1 MARLYN
7 RFQKQMRIA
16 ISTSGGDAPGLNA
29 VIRAATMAAH
39 EKGHQMFG
47 LREGF
52 RVLLEEGT
60 VEMLDPGNT
69 DGIERLGGTILGAA
83 SGGDPFKEGRTVD
96 DVVKALEHHNID
108 ALIMVGGDGTM
119 QIADEVAR
127 TGLRVIG
134 VPKTIDRDVVGTWTT
149 FGFDTAVA
157 NATDAIDKLHTT
169 AEAHQRLFTVEVMGR
184 DTGWI
189 ALYSGISGGAHMIAI
204 PEFPYDIDVFA
215 RHIPRREED
224 GHRNHILVCSEGARP
239 QGGEAVKSERTGRY
253 SGIAEQVAAELS
265 ERTGKESR
273 SVALGHVIRGGA
285 PTTFDR
291 VLGLRFGS
299 AAVSALSR
307 GESGVMVAFN
317 PPGFRSIPL
326 SEVANRIARVT
337 PDEHALATARNLGIS
352 FGV

>member
-1 MARLYN
+1 
-7 RFQKQMRIA
+7 
-16 ISTSGGDAPGLNA
+16 
-29 VIRAATMAAH
+29 
-39 EKGHQMFG
+39 
-47 LREGF
+47 
-52 RVLLEEGT
+52 
-60 VEMLDPGNT
+60 
-69 DGIERLGGTILGAA
+69 
-83 SGGDPFKEGRTVD
+83 
-96 DVVKALEHHNID
+96 
-108 ALIMVGGDGTM
+108 IMVGGDGTM

-215 RHIPRREED
+215 RHIQRREED
-224 GHRNHILVCSEGARP
+224 GHRYHILVCSEGARP
-239 QGGEAVKSERTGRY
+239 KGGEAVKSERTGRY
-253 SGIAEQVAAELS
+253 SGIAEQLAAELS

>member
-1 MARLYN
+1 MPGVYSG
-7 RFQKQMRIA
+7 FQKPMRIA

-29 VIRAATMAAH
+29 VIRAATMAAC

-60 VEMLDPGNT
+60 IEMLDQRNT
-69 DGIERLGGTILGAA
+69 MGIERLGGTMLGAA
-83 SGGDPFKEGRTVD
+83 SSGDPFADGRTVA
-96 DVVKALEHHNID
+96 DVVSALERHGID
-108 ALIMVGGDGTM
+108 ALIMAGGDGTM
-119 QIADEVAR
+119 QIADDVAR
-127 TGLRVIG
+127 TGMRVIG
-134 VPKTIDRDVVGTWTT
+134 VPKTIDRDVVGTWMT
-149 FGFDTAVA
+149 FGFDTAVS

-189 ALYSGISGGAHMIAI
+189 ALYSGIGGGAHMIAI
-204 PEFPYDIDVFA
+204 PEFPYDIEVFA
-215 RHIPRREED
+215 EHIRRREAD
-224 GHRNHILVCSEGARP
+224 GHRYHILVCSEGARAK
-239 QGGEAVKSERTGRY
+239 GGETVKSERTGRY
-253 SGIAEQVAAELS
+253 SGIAEQLATELS
-265 ERTGKESR
+265 QRAEKEAR

-337 PDEHALATARNLGIS
+337 PDEHVLATARNLGIN
-352 FGV
+352 FGI

>member
-1 MARLYN
+1 
-7 RFQKQMRIA
+7 MRIA

-215 RHIPRREED
+215 RHIQRREED
-224 GHRNHILVCSEGARP
+224 GHRYHILVCSEGARP
-239 QGGEAVKSERTGRY
+239 KGGEAVKSERTGRY
-253 SGIAEQVAAELS
+253 SGIAEQLAAELS

-273 SVALGHVIRGGA
+273 SVALGHVIRGGV

>member
-1 MARLYN
+1 
-7 RFQKQMRIA
+7 MRIG

-29 VIRAATMAAH
+29 VIRAATMAAQARGH
-39 EKGHQMFG
+39 ELFG

-52 RVLLEEGT
+52 RFLLEEGR
-60 VEMLDPGNT
+60 VEPLNERNT
-69 DGIERLGGTILGAA
+69 LGIERLGGTILGAA
-83 SGGDPFKEGRTVD
+83 SGGDPFSKDRTVG
-96 DVVKALEHHNID
+96 DVVSALERHGIE

-119 QIADEVAR
+119 QIADDVAR
-127 TGLRVIG
+127 SGIRVVG

-149 FGFDTAVA
+149 FGFDTAVT

-169 AEAHQRLFTVEVMGR
+169 AESHQRLFTVEVMGR

-189 ALYSGISGGAHMIAI
+189 ALYSGIGGGAHMIAI
-204 PEFPYDIDVFA
+204 PEIPYDPDIFA
-215 RHIPRREED
+215 DHIRRREAA
-224 GHRNHILVCSEGARP
+224 GCHYHILVCSEGVRP
-239 QGGEAVKSERTGRY
+239 AGGESVRSERTGRY
-253 SGIAEQVAAELS
+253 SGIAEQLATDLS
-265 ERTGKESR
+265 ARTGKEAR

-285 PTTFDR
+285 PTVFDR

-299 AAVSALSR
+299 ASVSALDR

-317 PPGFRSIPL
+317 PPGFTSIPL
-326 SEVANRIARVT
+326 AEVANRISRVQ